1 MIRHILVGLL
11 SVVFLLAGL
20 AIAQN
25 PPGDDPPIRLKK
37 KNKPEAVEKE
47 KPEPVK
53 PVDPPPIDPK
63 EKDPKV
69 KDPKEKDPKDD
80 AAPEEPE
87 MDEAEVLNRV
97 GKNMR
102 TAEDRL
108 ANRELNDAT
117 QQVQDDIIKDLDSLI
132 NKMQNGG
139 GGDNQEQQNQDQQN
153 QQNQDKKEQSGDKKQ
168 QSGGKVKPG
177 MASRKRGLKG
187 QQQRQARANQGKKPG
202 GQKPGNQVAQ
212 AGQGNKPQSGKP
224 GEKPGDKPNPNPAHE
239 GGGGGQ
245 SQEGATKLAE
255 VYKDVL
261 GHLPETMRRGDER
274 LLARAVHGQVQRADQ
289 AVLQHC
295 GREEPQEGLTRAV

>member
-1 MIRHILVGLL
+1 VIRRILVGLV
-11 SVVFLLAGL
+11 SVAFLLAGL
-20 AIAQN
+20 ALAQD
-25 PPGDDPPIRLKK
+25 PPGDDPPVRLKK
-37 KNKPEAVEKE
+37 KNRADAVEKGKE
-47 KPEPVK
+47 EPAK

-69 KDPKEKDPKDD
+69 KDPKEKDPKED

-102 TAEDRL
+102 TSEDRL
-108 ANRELNDAT
+108 ANRELTDGT

-139 GGDNQEQQNQDQQN
+139 GGENQDQQQKDDQN

-187 QQQRQARANQGKKPG
+187 QQQQQAKAGQGKKPG
-202 GQKPGNQVAQ
+202 GQRPGDQQAK
-212 AGQGNKPQSGKP
+212 AGQGNKPQQGKP
-224 GEKPGDKPNPNPAHE
+224 GEKPGEKPQQNPANQ

-245 SQEGATKLAE
+245 SQPGEATKLAE
-255 VYKDVL
+255 MYKDVW
-261 GHLPETMRRGDER
+261 GHLPETMRAEMNAYSREQFMAKYND
-274 LLARAVHGQVQRADQ
+274 LIKQYYSTLAEKSRKK
-289 AVLQHC
+289 
-295 GREEPQEGLTRAV
+295 E